1 MISSTLQQ
9 PPSPQ
14 QPKIKKHFKN
24 ILIKLI
30 KPTNKKNTNN
40 FDNSIYEVG
49 LNITQINHNYKLVAR
64 FYKIYSFTHNI
75 PLDYVN
81 SILIKKFPMDVRDNI
96 LASYFKND
104 ISFKSIK
111 EYNSSNTL
119 KMESNIASNIASN
132 ITENPEYKIHIKKTK
147 IQSAGIHSAFH
158 DDAYEIILKLSKKLK
173 NILNQ
178 YKTDKFDLNRIFN
191 LYDDDDI
198 EYCNRHK
205 IFSSE
210 IAWGMNFSLN

>member
-1 MISSTLQQ
+1 
-9 PPSPQ
+9 
-14 QPKIKKHFKN
+14 
-24 ILIKLI
+24 
-30 KPTNKKNTNN
+30 
-40 FDNSIYEVG
+40 
-49 LNITQINHNYKLVAR
+49 
-64 FYKIYSFTHNI
+64 
-75 PLDYVN
+75 
-81 SILIKKFPMDVRDNI
+81 MDVRDNI

-119 KMESNIASNIASN
+119 KMESNIASNIA
-132 ITENPEYKIHIKKTK
+132 ENPEYKIHIKKTK
-147 IQSAGIHSAFH
+147 IQSTGIHSAFH
-158 DDAYEIILKLSKKLK
+158 HDAYEIILKLSKKLK

-178 YKTDKFDLNRIFN
+178 YKTDEFDLNRIFN

-205 IFSSE
+205 IFTSE